1 MVQRLNSPMAKTEA
15 AVEVIAAMAQG
26 TEAIEVVIGVAAA
39 AIVAI
44 EAVVTIIWAIECST
58 AIDLIR

>member
-1 MVQRLNSPMAKTEA
+1 MVQRLNSPMVKTEA
-15 AVEVIAAMAQG
+15 AVEVVVAMAQG
-26 TEAIEVVIGVAAA
+26 TEATEVVIGVGAA

-44 EAVVTIIWAIECST
+44 EAVVTIRWAIECLT